1 MIGRKTV
8 QQCAP
13 GREVYDDEGNVSY
26 GTFPPVA
33 LVKKRSRID
42 SVGGEESKRPT
53 RKTRRKEADDD
64 QGTFLPH

>member
-53 RKTRRKEADDD
+53 RKTRGKEADDD